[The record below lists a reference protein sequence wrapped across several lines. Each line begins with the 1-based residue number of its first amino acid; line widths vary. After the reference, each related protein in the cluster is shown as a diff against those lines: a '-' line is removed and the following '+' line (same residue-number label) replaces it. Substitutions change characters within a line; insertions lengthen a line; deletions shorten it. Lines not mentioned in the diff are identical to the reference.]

1 MHREARL
8 GAWLET
14 SMSNSNESRHD
25 SSGQDQPTQ
34 SSGEQEHAGN
44 SGEGAASALAHL
56 KTQTKQHRRQIG
68 DNEDPGGGP
77 GQ

>member
-1 MHREARL
+1 ME
-8 GAWLET
+8 GA
-14 SMSNSNESRHD
+14 MANSNESRQESNNAD
-25 SSGQDQPTQ
+25 TQ
-34 SSGEQEHAGN
+34 QTGSEQEHAGN

-68 DNEDPGGGP
+68 DSEDPSGGP

>member
-1 MHREARL
+1 
-8 GAWLET
+8 
-14 SMSNSNESRHD
+14 MSSANESHPD
-25 SSGQDQPTQ
+25 SGSQESQPN
-34 SSGEQEHAGN
+34 SGEQQHAGN

-68 DNEDPGGGP
+68 DGEDAASSGGA

>member
-1 MHREARL
+1 
-8 GAWLET
+8 
-14 SMSNSNESRHD
+14 MSSSNETNDHASQEPQ
-25 SSGQDQPTQ
+25 SPT
-34 SSGEQEHAGN
+34 SEQEHAGN